1 MWLKATLELSFPQ
14 HLVVFGSHRI
24 TTLRKESNVITS
36 IRSPKD
42 CIPSY
47 MLFFNHDNPERL
59 LDWYCRF
66 MAGTIECADRIFV
79 TRFEQVTTEPESVML
94 AYADR
99 FGLEQPQPVTPAK
112 VKAKV
117 LETHP
122 EHLPKPPTPARI
134 EANKAVLASPSLS
147 VALDLYEHAKL
158 IQEPRMAGGQ
168 LSGTLCPTR

>member
-1 MWLKATLELSFPQ
+1 VARLNWDTFPKSGSAWLARTLELAYPQ
-14 HLVVFGSHRI
+14 HEVVWGGHRI
-24 TTLRKESNVITS
+24 TTLRKESNVITC
-36 IRSPKD
+36 IRNPKD

-79 TRFEQVTTEPESVML
+79 TRFEQITTEPESVML

-112 VKAKV
+112 VKAKT
-117 LETHP
+117 LETHA
-122 EHLPKPPTPARI
+122 EHLPKPLTAERI
-134 EANKAVLASPSLS
+134 KANQIVLTSPSLPA
-147 VALDLYEHAKL
+147 ALDLYGQAK
-158 IQEPRMAGGQ
+158 A
-168 LSGTLCPTR
+168 LSD